1 MVHSTFM
8 IWCRSVAEGGEDCG
22 EEGGADVEVGPGGVV
37 AGGVDAVGEEDENK
51 VAGGVDPHA
60 CACETE
66 VSYGGG
72 MCLGRGG

>member
-1 MVHSTFM
+1 MLSF
-8 IWCRSVAEGGEDCG
+8 SGGGGEDCG
-22 EEGGADVEVGPGGVV
+22 EEGGADVEVGPAELSREGLMRL
-37 AGGVDAVGEEDENK
+37 ARKIENK

-72 MCLGRGG
+72 MCTRRGG